1 MNLNHILTLKEIC
14 IDTQKM
20 VSLSDNAITRSQTKV
35 RFGMRSFFALLSVLT
50 CVLGLI
56 MIVRGCDHPNKYQKE
71 LSKANTT
78 AVRVTQIYAEA
89 THIVVVG
96 IGIICLGI
104 LTASIGRL
112 IYTEEIKNYYSSII
126 KIFKKNPNDLDE

>member
-1 MNLNHILTLKEIC
+1 
-14 IDTQKM
+14 M

-35 RFGMRSFFALLSVLT
+35 RIEMRSFFALLSILT
-50 CVLGLI
+50 CILGLI
-56 MIVRGCDHPNKYQKE
+56 IIIRGCVHPNKYQKE
-71 LSKANTT
+71 LSKEITT

-96 IGIICLGI
+96 IGTICLGI

-112 IYTEEIKNYYSSII
+112 IHTDEIKNLYRSII
-126 KIFKKNPNDLDE
+126 KIFKKNTKDSDQ